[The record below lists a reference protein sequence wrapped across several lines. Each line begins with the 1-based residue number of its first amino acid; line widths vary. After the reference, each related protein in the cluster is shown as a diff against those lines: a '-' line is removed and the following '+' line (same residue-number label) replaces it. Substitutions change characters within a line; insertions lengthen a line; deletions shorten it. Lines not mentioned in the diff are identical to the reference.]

1 MTVCHIEYPSCD
13 PWGNP
18 AVISGVITYG
28 DEITDSN
35 PSLGIMLLNRYTAIG
50 RVDSPSGGFLAVHK
64 ALVGSGLVCV
74 SSDHYGFGATE
85 DKDQAYCMGDTNAQ
99 TNLDALVAARELFP
113 ELGVTFAP
121 GKDSRVFN
129 MGYSQGAQT
138 AIGVLKVASEKY
150 PDIHITHTFA
160 GGGPYDM
167 QQTYCSMFEMAE
179 ARMPAT
185 IIATLLSFNSIYN
198 LGYSLE
204 DLFQESIIQ
213 DIEKY
218 ILSKDYPRRK
228 MDEIF
233 PSQPYGNFLKEDIL
247 NLDSPISRRFLEAMA
262 KENLCK
268 GWTPRK
274 AEKIFLSSSPADDV
288 VPSINAQLLYNFLVE
303 EQGLTN
309 VNWYSSTGLSILI
322 PEPVSRHVAA
332 AADFIIRVVYILRS
346 EYDILWIPDI
356 TKFLGEA
363 YP

>member
-1 MTVCHIEYPSCD
+1 
-13 PWGNP
+13 
-18 AVISGVITYG
+18 
-28 DEITDSN
+28 
-35 PSLGIMLLNRYTAIG
+35 
-50 RVDSPSGGFLAVHK
+50 
-64 ALVGSGLVCV
+64 
-74 SSDHYGFGATE
+74 
-85 DKDQAYCMGDTNAQ
+85 
-99 TNLDALVAARELFP
+99 
-113 ELGVTFAP
+113 
-121 GKDSRVFN
+121 
-129 MGYSQGAQT
+129 
-138 AIGVLKVASEKY
+138 
-150 PDIHITHTFA
+150 
-160 GGGPYDM
+160 M

-274 AEKIFLSSSPADDV
+274 AEKIFLSSSPSDDV